1 MSKVTRAL
9 HRLLSVGLGPHTR
22 HSRLVVIR
30 GSARR
35 DRRGVASRRPCPS
48 SQTAPSRS
56 RMFPGGDYY
65 LAAVTDV
72 EARDLQDAGFLGDLS
87 KAAIPVTLRSRE
99 QKIQNVRVGG

>member
-1 MSKVTRAL
+1 
-9 HRLLSVGLGPHTR
+9 
-22 HSRLVVIR
+22 
-30 GSARR
+30 
-35 DRRGVASRRPCPS
+35 
-48 SQTAPSRS
+48 
-56 RMFPGGDYY
+56 MFPGGDYY